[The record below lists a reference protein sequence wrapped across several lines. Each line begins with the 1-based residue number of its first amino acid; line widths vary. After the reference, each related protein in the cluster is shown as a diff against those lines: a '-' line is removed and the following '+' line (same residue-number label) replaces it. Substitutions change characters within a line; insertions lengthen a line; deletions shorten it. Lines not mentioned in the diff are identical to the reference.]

1 MCRNLYWI
9 LEDWKCLRA
18 NGCLRTASQ
27 KLLFSCAMDMPW
39 SAVSPWKVYIYIYI
53 YAYRIRTVSISV
65 WFRVCCKF
73 VVSTD
78 SKLKSIL
85 NKGQKE
91 THEFC
96 DLTTS
101 MVGFFFWPEQIPEF
115 GWRKQGT
122 PSTGWIT
129 KVMESHLDSPVMF
142 LALMISFTTFPSTT
156 AMFVVR

>member
-39 SAVSPWKVYIYIYI
+39 SAVSPWKVYIYIY
-53 YAYRIRTVSISV
+53 AYRIRTISISV
-65 WFRVCCKF
+65 RFRVCCKF

-85 NKGQKE
+85 KKGQKRDSRILW
-91 THEFC
+91 F
-96 DLTTS
+96 DYFN
-101 MVGFFFWPEQIPEF
+101 GWFFFF
-115 GWRKQGT
+115 GRNRYRSSVGESRVRRPRDGLRRSW
-122 PSTGWIT
+122 
-129 KVMESHLDSPVMF
+129 KVIWTRRLCS
-142 LALMISFTTFPSTT
+142 
-156 AMFVVR
+156 